1 MGLANIKHTAEKY
14 HGGVDWTAEGKV
26 FMLSVM
32 MKMKGEWRM
41 SVSGVNGIGVAA
53 YAYTNSSKKTVEESN
68 LQVKYKRQG
77 KVRIQQ
83 QLPLH
88 GRGIWLF
95 RIRQIIVGLH
105 MIAPFPISRKR
116 K

>member
-1 MGLANIKHTAEKY
+1 
-14 HGGVDWTAEGKV
+14 
-26 FMLSVM
+26 
-32 MKMKGEWRM
+32 M

-68 LQVKYKRQG
+68 FASEVQKAG
-77 KVRIQQ
+77 EVRIQQ

>member
-1 MGLANIKHTAEKY
+1 
-14 HGGVDWTAEGKV
+14 
-26 FMLSVM
+26 
-32 MKMKGEWRM
+32 M
-41 SVSGVNGIGVAA
+41 SISGVNGIGATA
-53 YAYTNSSKKTVEESN
+53 YAYMNSSMKTTGEG
-68 LQVKYKRQG
+68 KRQG